1 MRTHHHWLLGP
12 CSELAARGVPR
23 RGQAELSL
31 TLPGGFEFSCG
42 EGNHL
47 TLPVWNSTTNELVS
61 GCTARGELSAHV
73 SPGVEQVGV
82 AAGGPTCPRTGPLP
96 PGGSSGWVEV
106 GQLMD
111 TLNFVSWSLPRGVHP
126 INRTSNFSVEVA
138 VGLYPIVNFQ
148 YSSTTLYRVSY
159 HIQ

>member
-1 MRTHHHWLLGP
+1 MRTYHHRSPGP

-23 RGQAELSL
+23 RCQAELSL

-47 TLPVWNSTTNELVS
+47 TLPIWNRTTNELVS
-61 GCTARGELSAHV
+61 GCTARGDLSAHI

-96 PGGSSGWVEV
+96 PGGGSGWVEV

-111 TLNFVSWSLPRGVHP
+111 TLNFVSWSLPRGVHSP
-126 INRTSNFSVEVA
+126 GR
-138 VGLYPIVNFQ
+138 
-148 YSSTTLYRVSY
+148 
-159 HIQ
+159 